1 MAASCSGTIFSLFI
15 IRVIYPDFF
24 IFSMFERRGT
34 EVVLM
39 EFYDDKLK
47 KVNTESNIY
56 SKTEVELLYSLFS
69 LIIIIDIALFV
80 LVELIS

>member
-1 MAASCSGTIFSLFI
+1 
-15 IRVIYPDFF
+15 
-24 IFSMFERRGT
+24 
-34 EVVLM
+34 M